1 MAVAAGKGASSGAN
15 AAVAVGYGPYS
26 IVNSA
31 YSAGQP
37 FDRSGRFYLTEW
49 HQISDGSTRM
59 IISLIEAGQNPRTVA
74 MSHVAGI
81 NRDLLREVGG

>member
-1 MAVAAGKGASSGAN
+1 VAVVTGKGTASGSS
-15 AAVAVGYGPYS
+15 AAVATGYGPYS
-26 IVNSA
+26 IVNST

-49 HQISDGSTRM
+49 HQISNGSTRM
-59 IISLIEAGQNPRTVA
+59 IISLIEGGQNPRTVA

-81 NRDLLREVGG
+81 NQDLLREAGG